1 MLVYRIFAHHA
12 SARPGEPGHPLYE
25 HRPQRAGR
33 IDHPDY
39 FVWYLAAQQE
49 GAVGETFGNLAAWDA
64 SMFQTPFLP
73 GGRRALGIFRLPDEV
88 RLLDLDDPAELVARN
103 LRPSQI
109 VVRNLAVTQA
119 WGYHVWS
126 ERDPHD
132 HAAPRWNAVRW
143 WSYHHPGWQII
154 GSWARPE
161 LAEVQELTLTHTA
174 VQEAA
179 LVLQRPLTSER

>member
-1 MLVYRIFAHHA
+1 MLVYRIFPHDP
-12 SARPGEPGHPLYE
+12 SAPTGQPGHPLYE

-49 GAVGETFGNLAAWDA
+49 GAVGETFGNLATWDA

-73 GGRRALGIFRLPDEV
+73 TGRRALGIYRLPNDV
-88 RLLDLDDPAELVARN
+88 RLLNLDDPAQLVARN
-103 LRPSQI
+103 LRPTQV

-119 WGYHVWS
+119 WGHSIWS
-126 ERDPHD
+126 ERDSHD
-132 HAAPRWNAVRW
+132 HASRRWDAVAW
-143 WSYHHPGWQII
+143 WSYHHPRWQIL
-154 GSWARPE
+154 GSWNPPE
-161 LAEVQELTLTHTA
+161 LVEIQELKLTHPA

-179 LVLQRPLTSER
+179 SVLQRPTRQS